1 MEKSDTPTSPGQP
14 SPKQPRPL
22 KRKRAAVACDSCR
35 VRKLKA
41 ICERCHG
48 YGFQCTWN
56 GRHQKDPN
64 ADRPPLS
71 IDQRLGLLHEACA
84 DLPEETRSKV
94 TGLLDR
100 ISLCIS
106 NQSLSTGPENAAK
119 DDDGTETNSEVQG
132 QTTRYVGELSDVHFL
147 SLSRW
152 RLELSGTGSMDN
164 SIETYDRECLKQQP
178 TLLSRDF
185 TVDMPSLEDCQEYF
199 ETYFSTIHIAY
210 PFIPKSIFM
219 HRFQC
224 LRGGTDDGHV
234 TKAWL
239 ALFYSVLAL
248 GMHHRRTLDLASK
261 GSKASSSSHETLFRR
276 ALALTD
282 LHNLEASTVQVSAL
296 LARCFYLLATSQTDR
311 CWVSLGVA
319 VRLAQSLG
327 MHVSHVESQPKQWGY
342 GLAGHA
348 QAEVRSRNW
357 FCLFVL
363 DQLLALQ
370 LGRPSMTSSE
380 SFCVPLPSTLDD
392 SKHDW
397 YTDDIERPEA
407 QEQSVGDY
415 FLHVIEFSK
424 IVKLVVTELS
434 MPQRSVSI
442 KLASIAYWDAQL
454 QKWKQKLP
462 RHLQFYVGHAFNKQ
476 ILFKRQRNMLAI
488 KYHHIRTLI
497 HRSGLE
503 LSCDPITPL
512 VSEQKEVV
520 MGMRRT
526 CISEARSTM
535 LLFHYVQDV
544 GEIVHDFPW
553 WQIISCLLCAGTVL
567 VVSSTTATEE
577 RQELF
582 CEAEACLN
590 ILDALGV
597 VSEGALIARNMLTK
611 LLNKAS
617 SSMNQKTNFSS
628 ADAVDAGFKFPG
640 ERPSFY
646 AQMDN
651 SASFANDQL
660 WLSEA
665 NFWYCLFCHPPRL
678 KISQPV
684 DIGAEHSLQP
694 YFKKVLWEQSST
706 EDLTGD

>member
-1 MEKSDTPTSPGQP
+1 MEKSDTSTSPGQP

-41 ICERCHG
+41 I
-48 YGFQCTWN
+48 T
-56 GRHQKDPN
+56 
-64 ADRPPLS
+64 S
-71 IDQRLGLLHEACA
+71 
-84 DLPEETRSKV
+84 
-94 TGLLDR
+94 LLDR
-100 ISLCIS
+100 ISVCIS
-106 NQSLSTGPENAAK
+106 DQRLSSGPEDAVKN
-119 DDDGTETNSEVQG
+119 DDDTETSSEVQG
-132 QTTRYVGELSDVHFL
+132 QTTHYVGELSDVHFL
-147 SLSRW
+147 SLARW
-152 RLELSGTGSMDN
+152 RLELSSTGSMDN

-185 TVDMPSLEDCQEYF
+185 TVDMPRLEDCQEYF

-210 PFIPKSIFM
+210 PFIPKSVFM

-224 LRGGTDDGHV
+224 LRGGTDDKPV

-239 ALFYSVLAL
+239 TLFYSVLAL
-248 GMHHRRTLDLASK
+248 GMHHRQTLDLASK
-261 GSKASSSSHETLFRR
+261 SSKASPSSHETLFRR
-276 ALALTD
+276 ELALTD

-319 VRLAQSLG
+319 IRLAQSLG
-327 MHVSHVESQPKQWGY
+327 MHVSHVESQPKQWSY
-342 GLAGHA
+342 GLTGHA

-370 LGRPSMTSSE
+370 LGRPSITSSE
-380 SFCVPLPSTLDD
+380 AFCVPLPSNLDD

-397 YTDDIERPEA
+397 CADDIEEPGA

-434 MPQRSVSI
+434 MPQRSTSI
-442 KLASIAYWDAQL
+442 KLASIAYWDGQL

-462 RHLQFYVGHAFNKQ
+462 RHLQFYVAHAFNKQ
-476 ILFKRQRNMLAI
+476 ILFRRQRNMLAI

-503 LSCDPITPL
+503 LPGDSITAF

-520 MGMRRT
+520 LGMRKT

-535 LLFHYVQDV
+535 LLFHYVQDI

-567 VVSSTTATEE
+567 VVSSTTAHEQ

-582 CEAEACLN
+582 SEAEACLN

-597 VSEGALIARNMLTK
+597 VSEGALIARNMLTN

-617 SSMNQKTNFSS
+617 SSMNQEATYGS
-628 ADAVDAGFKFPG
+628 ADAVDAGFKFTG
-640 ERPSFY
+640 ESLSFSTG
-646 AQMDN
+646 MDN
-651 SASFANDQL
+651 NASFADHQPWVQADHSTDNQMPIDPSCLWPYGSFDSFLWSQEVLNLMTSSSAVND
-660 WLSEA
+660 
-665 NFWYCLFCHPPRL
+665 P
-678 KISQPV
+678 
-684 DIGAEHSLQP
+684 G
-694 YFKKVLWEQSST
+694 T
-706 EDLTGD
+706 